1 MGKLNDLLQQ
11 QGSEVATPETPT
23 STEQPSQSCT
33 SGIPQVNVPD
43 IRTSA
48 VLATLTITEWSG
60 VKKDRKAS
68 DDVTMRHGAVS
79 NAAKVNKELLPNF
92 RELKDIHNF
101 VAAARKRHIQLTM
114 PWGERGQRLLP
125 TAMLPEYK
133 AWATETEELFHELRT
148 AVGSKYEWEV
158 RKVSAAGSELGTLY
172 DANDYDSRAVVE
184 GKFSITFDYNPIPAA
199 DDFRVDVGK
208 DALQE
213 LQASCDAAYARV
225 IEDTTA
231 DLWKRLHEPLQ
242 NMVAQLQEA
251 NFDGS
256 IRGFK
261 KNGEPKEAGF
271 KETLVP
277 NVMHIV
283 RMMEVANWSDNPVMD
298 DAIRKLKS
306 DLTGIT
312 SGMLKSNTLAR
323 EKVRATAENVLQSIP
338 SLNI

>member
-172 DANDYDSRAVVE
+172 DADDYDSRAVVE
-184 GKFSITFDYNPIPAA
+184 GKFLASKLRC
-199 DDFRVDVGK
+199 RVC
-208 DALQE
+208 
-213 LQASCDAAYARV
+213 ASD
-225 IEDTTA
+225 
-231 DLWKRLHEPLQ
+231 
-242 NMVAQLQEA
+242 
-251 NFDGS
+251 
-256 IRGFK
+256 RGYDSRSV
-261 KNGEPKEAGF
+261 
-271 KETLVP
+271 ETV
-277 NVMHIV
+277 
-283 RMMEVANWSDNPVMD
+283 
-298 DAIRKLKS
+298 
-306 DLTGIT
+306 T
-312 SGMLKSNTLAR
+312 
-323 EKVRATAENVLQSIP
+323 
-338 SLNI
+338 